1 MDFWQGFMIVTI
13 VHLLAAASPGP
24 DFALVARQSLLH
36 GRISGIWAS
45 LGISLGL
52 SIHILYSTAG
62 LAAVVAHSDDWMAL
76 IKVAGGSYLIFLGI
90 RGLRAKQVSHE
101 DLQRGQHITGSGS
114 PLRYVAT
121 GFFCNALN
129 PKAPIYFLSLFTV
142 VLSPDMP
149 LPTLVIYGCWI
160 ILLQMFWFTTLA
172 FFLTYEGI
180 RGRLLQA
187 GHWVERVFGAT
198 MVSLGIKVLTSSN
211 G

>member
-1 MDFWQGFMIVTI
+1 MDYWQGFIIVTV

-24 DFALVARQSLLH
+24 DFALVTRQSLLH
-36 GRISGIWAS
+36 GRGAGIWTS

-62 LAAVVAHSDDWMAL
+62 LAAVVAHSTEWMTL
-76 IKVAGGSYLIFLGI
+76 IKVAGGIYLIFLGI
-90 RGLRAKQVSHE
+90 KGLRAKHRNDDSQCVE
-101 DLQRGQHITGSGS
+101 HISNHGS
-114 PLRYVAT
+114 PLRHVTT

-149 LPTLVIYGCWI
+149 LSTLASYGCWI
-160 ILLQMFWFTTLA
+160 MLLQMIWFTTLA
-172 FFLTYEGI
+172 FLLTKEMV
-180 RGRLLQA
+180 RGRLLKA
-187 GHWVERVFGAT
+187 GHWIDRAFGVA
-198 MVSLGIKVLTSSN
+198 MVALGIKVLSSSS

>member
-1 MDFWQGFMIVTI
+1 MDFWQGFTIVTI

-24 DFALVARQSLLH
+24 DFALVTRQSLLH
-36 GRISGIWAS
+36 GRKAGIWSS

-62 LAAVVAHSDDWMAL
+62 LAAVVAHSSDWMTL

-90 RGLRAKQVSHE
+90 KGLRAKQRRDDFKSTLHSTS
-101 DLQRGQHITGSGS
+101 RGT
-114 PLRYVAT
+114 PLRHLT
-121 GFFCNALN
+121 IGFFCNALN

-149 LPTLVIYGCWI
+149 LPTLAIYGCWI

-172 FFLTYEGI
+172 FFLTDE
-180 RGRLLQA
+180 RVRCRLLKSGQ
-187 GHWVERVFGAT
+187 WVDRAFGVA
-198 MVSLGIKVLTSSN
+198 MVALGVKVLSSSN
-211 G
+211 